1 MRFATRGFHRD
12 YRRHVRGK
20 SWNRGFKQ
28 WMWDTADGSCE
39 EEYVGQHDDARQW
52 WHNKGKV
59 SP

>member
-12 YRRHVRGK
+12 YRRNFRGK
-20 SWNRGFKQ
+20 PWDRGFKQ
-28 WMWDTADGSCE
+28 WMADIADGSCE
-39 EEYVGQHDDARQW
+39 EEYAGQREDAAQW